1 MAPTSTNPIPAISQQ
16 EIHQPLGLLKSQ
28 LKTDSFLSPLSLS
41 EIIPS
46 SGLANM
52 GDQEELKNSPPLEP
66 VVDIQEKDIEDGV
79 SASSAE
85 ERDCESLEEG
95 SPITEAYTGCRVK
108 DTLPSEP
115 GSAEMPEFMLHSTK
129 RAIKL
134 FALGLQKLQSKM
146 KSETTKK
153 SSEILMSTADGIY
166 LQLQNLESH
175 IQTDVVKL
183 TSHSKSKRKRF
194 EANFEE
200 QQHELKLIH
209 KKFKEDINRH
219 LQDCRSTLEG
229 LEAHHIVLKGTVEK
243 QSLECRSRD
252 EFMELVWENGQILMR
267 GRSGTTKKGDAC
279 TGNSLYPTS
288 NARAESGGNMRSKG
302 ARLESVYSTLNGTA
316 FSDPLGRRDSAL
328 NPLSEL
334 YQLNLEDNTSKRLH
348 PAGSHI
354 FLEPDNFRP
363 RNGSKFVG
371 GIPQLTTSSSSLLE
385 PSSLQFQASAALTRP
400 SQSSIKTPLSMGGYH
415 RSTLPE
421 HESNPDKR
429 TATVNSSYLRSAAH
443 LKPNSQN
450 SSVTQ
455 PMSSPVLT
463 RVQELK
469 DRGRNPLESTVIAPA
484 CGSKGATGLQN
495 QPGAKLIPPVVAK
508 TKESHNDEVCQ
519 TIGKHTSRRQ
529 LPGQSSSLVANTPS
543 GKPDII
549 KLPEPTVSSSSV
561 RSLGASNDPAYS
573 LRRTYEDTEES
584 GYPRQGI
591 RRNVE
596 EPQSIPKQAAPARNA
611 TGGKRSR
618 IAEVHSLSERRRRDK
633 INKRMRI
640 LKDLIPNCKKVDK
653 ASMLDE
659 AIEYLKTLQLQL
671 QRVLGYWLSTFW
683 YLDADHVY
691 EKWCLYASHDVTYSD
706 ATYKRTTFDTFL
718 SHGCRDG
725 SMDYT
730 QNISSEIM
738 NIRLQNRRKSKHQV
752 PDGRGTGD
760 SLMVNIH
767 TRMTRVIEFCSIFQ
781 NDPKDTGHLTTS
793 NPGPV
798 ILDKENTYLQSS
810 GQNER
815 IWNMEVLKYPTKGFA
830 ATSKSFTPVTTS
842 QESNFPSH
850 INYDE

>member
-1 MAPTSTNPIPAISQQ
+1 MAYKSTPRG
-16 EIHQPLGLLKSQ
+16 GL
-28 LKTDSFLSPLSLS
+28 
-41 EIIPS
+41 I
-46 SGLANM
+46 
-52 GDQEELKNSPPLEP
+52 
-66 VVDIQEKDIEDGV
+66 
-79 SASSAE
+79 
-85 ERDCESLEEG
+85 
-95 SPITEAYTGCRVK
+95 
-108 DTLPSEP
+108 
-115 GSAEMPEFMLHSTK
+115 
-129 RAIKL
+129 
-134 FALGLQKLQSKM
+134 
-146 KSETTKK
+146 
-153 SSEILMSTADGIY
+153 
-166 LQLQNLESH
+166 
-175 IQTDVVKL
+175 
-183 TSHSKSKRKRF
+183 
-194 EANFEE
+194 
-200 QQHELKLIH
+200 
-209 KKFKEDINRH
+209 
-219 LQDCRSTLEG
+219 
-229 LEAHHIVLKGTVEK
+229 IVLFCNKEKKGKIYNVSVEAILVSTSFNGRGDALVNT
-243 QSLECRSRD
+243 QPRMASRSLASMSRD

-371 GIPQLTTSSSSLLE
+371 GIPQLTTSTSNLLE

-400 SQSSIKTPLSMGGYH
+400 SQSSIKTPLSMGGCH

-640 LKDLIPNCKKVDK
+640 LKDLIPNSKKVDK

-671 QRVLGYWLSTFW
+671 QIMSMRNGVCMPPMMLPTVMQHINAPHLTHFSPMGAGMGMRMGTAMGCSPPQFPTSQVGATALPGITGTGFHMLGFPGQTFPLSI
-683 YLDADHVY
+683 
-691 EKWCLYASHDVTYSD
+691 SHSNFIPSLGRPSAQSFVAPGISGPSPMGEHLGVDP
-706 ATYKRTTFDTFL
+706 RT
-718 SHGCRDG
+718 G

-738 NIRLQNRRKSKHQV
+738 KHTTTESSKVQ
-752 PDGRGTGD
+752 T
-760 SLMVNIH
+760 SACAFNMSEN
-767 TRMTRVIEFCSIFQ
+767 
-781 NDPKDTGHLTTS
+781 HL
-793 NPGPV
+793 
-798 ILDKENTYLQSS
+798 LRENTKTVK
-810 GQNER
+810 N
-815 IWNMEVLKYPTKGFA
+815 
-830 ATSKSFTPVTTS
+830 
-842 QESNFPSH
+842 QE
-850 INYDE
+850 